1 MPDPAASGPAGTSE
15 QGAVGHDDPVTT
27 RRLTLVVLALLV
39 AVTGLVVAV
48 WNLTD
53 TQERVPPIEVRTD

>member
-1 MPDPAASGPAGTSE
+1 VGPAGTC
-15 QGAVGHDDPVTT
+15 VGFALSHDGRVTT
-27 RRLTLVVLALLV
+27 RRLTLVVVALLV